1 VEHCLNKTDILV
13 IQEHWLYPDSISFL
27 QSLHYDF
34 TGWGRSSNEIN
45 LNSLWRRGKGG
56 IAILWRKSLNANIQI
71 MHDIGNDR
79 IIAVQVTT
87 DDKHNFYIIGAYLPS
102 AKKPILPYKKSVDE
116 LEDVINQ
123 LSDRGP
129 FIVLGDLN
137 CHIGTFGGPRSFNK
151 INERG
156 KHFII

>member
-13 IQEHWLYPDSISFL
+13 IQEHWLYPDSMSFL

-71 MHDIGNDR
+71 MHDIGIDR
-79 IIAVQVTT
+79 IIAE
-87 DDKHNFYIIGAYLPS
+87 KF
-102 AKKPILPYKKSVDE
+102 YKKFLHNRS
-116 LEDVINQ
+116 I
-123 LSDRGP
+123 
-129 FIVLGDLN
+129 FI
-137 CHIGTFGGPRSFNK
+137 FSK
-151 INERG
+151 
-156 KHFII
+156 